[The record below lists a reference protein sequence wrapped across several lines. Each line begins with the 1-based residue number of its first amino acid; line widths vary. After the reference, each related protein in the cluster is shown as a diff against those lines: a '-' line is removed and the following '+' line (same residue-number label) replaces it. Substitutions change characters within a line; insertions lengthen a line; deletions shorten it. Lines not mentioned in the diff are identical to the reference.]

1 MMLNKK
7 GITRQELIVAV
18 IVLLALMVIVLTS
31 YFLLGDRLT
40 GYLQTAK
47 DFLRFGR

>member
-1 MMLNKK
+1 MLNKK
-7 GITRQELIVAV
+7 GITRQELLVGI
-18 IVLLALMVIVLTS
+18 IVLLVLMGIVLIS

>member
-1 MMLNKK
+1 MLNKK
-7 GITRQELIVAV
+7 GITRQELLVGI
-18 IVLLALMVIVLTS
+18 IVLLVLMGIVLIS

-47 DFLRFGR
+47 DFLRFRR